1 MKMPRLRKEENK
13 KEDDTKK
20 KIIKCLR
27 HHTWIAVSKLSLI
40 TRDLWNRDD

>member
-20 KIIKCLR
+20 NHKIAHKN
-27 HHTWIAVSKLSLI
+27 
-40 TRDLWNRDD
+40 WNDWKFQIH